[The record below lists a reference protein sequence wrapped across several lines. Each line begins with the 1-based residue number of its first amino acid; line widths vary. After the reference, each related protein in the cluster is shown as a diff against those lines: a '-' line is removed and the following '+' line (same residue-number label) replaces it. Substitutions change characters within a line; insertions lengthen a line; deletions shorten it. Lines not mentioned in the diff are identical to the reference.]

1 MTKRSLLHT
10 ICVIETFMMT
20 HIAID
25 KVLTDME
32 SPRPC
37 LKILVLLALALPVP
51 AQAAT
56 NLSASEREAIEAR
69 VQTLETELH
78 ELRET
83 LAEDAQISQARATPK
98 EREAKSVEA
107 RVEKR
112 RELER
117 ESSHNPLAV
126 TTYRRNYLLP
136 WAYNANP
143 DQARFR
149 QVSGAGNADSAE
161 VKYQLSFKVNLVEDL
176 FEDNGDLYFAYT
188 QRSWWQA
195 YNSEASAP
203 FRETNYEPEAFI
215 SFDNDMSALGW
226 TNTLNRIG
234 FAHQSNGRSDPLSR
248 SWNRVYADM
257 VFQRGDWAVSIAP
270 HWRVPEDE
278 KDDDNPN
285 LQDYI
290 GYGDITLVRAFN
302 DQEVSLMMRGNP
314 GKNHYGAQLDYSFPL
329 FGKVRGYIQ
338 YYHGYGESLMDYD
351 HINRRLGLGFS
362 INTFLAGIPGLE

>member
-1 MTKRSLLHT
+1 ML
-10 ICVIETFMMT
+10 
-20 HIAID
+20 AID
-25 KVLTDME
+25 KVLNDME

-37 LKILVLLALALPVP
+37 LPILVLLTLVLSAP

-56 NLSASEREAIEAR
+56 PLSDSQREAIEAR
-69 VQTLETELH
+69 VQSLEAELH

-83 LAEDAQISQARATPK
+83 LADDATATEADATPA
-98 EREAKSVEA
+98 EREAQNLETRAV
-107 RVEKR
+107 KR

-117 ESSHNPLAV
+117 ESSRNPLAV

-143 DQARFR
+143 DQDRFR
-149 QVSGAGNADSAE
+149 QVSDAASADSAE

-176 FEDNGDLYFAYT
+176 FDDNGDVYFAYT

-203 FRETNYEPEAFI
+203 FRETNYEPEMFV

-226 TNTLNRIG
+226 TNTINRIG

-257 VFQRGDWAVSIAP
+257 VFQRGEWAVSVAP
-270 HWRVPEDE
+270 HWRVPENE
-278 KDDDNPN
+278 EDDDNPD
-285 LQDYI
+285 LEHYI
-290 GYGDITLVRAFN
+290 GYGDVTMVRAFG
-302 DQEVSLMMRGNP
+302 DQEISLLMRGNP
-314 GKNHYGAQLDYSFPL
+314 DQSHYGAQLDYSFPL
-329 FGKVRGYIQ
+329 FGKVRGYVQ
-338 YYHGYGESLMDYD
+338 YYHGYGESLIDYD

>member
-1 MTKRSLLHT
+1 ML
-10 ICVIETFMMT
+10 
-20 HIAID
+20 AID
-25 KVLTDME
+25 KVLNDME

-37 LKILVLLALALPVP
+37 LPILVLLTLVLSAP

-56 NLSASEREAIEAR
+56 TLSDSEREAIEAR
-69 VQTLETELH
+69 VQSLETELH

-83 LAEDAQISQARATPK
+83 LANDATATEADATPE
-98 EREAKSVEA
+98 EREAQNVETRA
-107 RVEKR
+107 VKR

-117 ESSHNPLAV
+117 ESSRNPLAV

-143 DQARFR
+143 DQDRFR
-149 QVSGAGNADSAE
+149 QVSDAASADSAE

-176 FEDNGDLYFAYT
+176 FDDNGDVYFAYT

-215 SFDNDMSALGW
+215 SFDNRMNVLGW
-226 TNTLNRIG
+226 TNTINRIG

-257 VFQRGDWAVSIAP
+257 VFQRGEWAVSIAP
-270 HWRVPEDE
+270 HWRVPESE
-278 KDDDNPN
+278 KDDDNPDI
-285 LQDYI
+285 QDYV
-290 GYGDITLVRAFN
+290 GYGDITMVRAFG
-302 DQEVSLMMRGNP
+302 DQEISLLMRGNP
-314 GKNHYGAQLDYSFPL
+314 GKDHYGAQLDYSFPL
-329 FGKVRGYIQ
+329 FGKVRGYVQ
-338 YYHGYGESLMDYD
+338 YYHGYGESLIDYD